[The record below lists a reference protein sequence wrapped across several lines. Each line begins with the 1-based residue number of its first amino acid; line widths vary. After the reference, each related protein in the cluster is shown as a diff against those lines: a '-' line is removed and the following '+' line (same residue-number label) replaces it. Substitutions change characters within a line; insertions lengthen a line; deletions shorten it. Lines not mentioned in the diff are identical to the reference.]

1 MMKVSAV
8 ISSLA
13 LTVAFSALAMAQ
25 FKNSE
30 HEVEYR
36 QGVFTAM
43 GVHFG
48 RLGAMVRGKQPFD
61 VDMAK
66 RDAELVAM
74 LSTMPWI
81 AFSEESDGV
90 SPDAR
95 PEIWLEMDKFK
106 DKASSL
112 QVQTKA
118 LREAAQTGDLDKIK
132 AAFSKTAQSCKACHD
147 AYKE

>member
-1 MMKVSAV
+1 
-8 ISSLA
+8 
-13 LTVAFSALAMAQ
+13 
-25 FKNSE
+25 
-30 HEVEYR
+30 
-36 QGVFTAM
+36 
-43 GVHFG
+43 
-48 RLGAMVRGKQPFD
+48 VRGKQPFD